1 MAPTKVTTAADAIHA
16 VVFDAYGT
24 LFDVHSVVRRC
35 EALFPGKGA
44 ALSQLWRTKQLEY
57 TWLRSLMGRYEDFGA
72 VTRSALR
79 FACGALGSTL
89 SHDAEQSLLDEY
101 LHLAPYPEV
110 PAALEA
116 LAGRKLAILSNGSPA
131 TLTPLV
137 ANTGLAQRFHSVI
150 SVDSLRVFKPHPSVY
165 QLAVDRLGVAR
176 EAIAFI
182 SSNFWDVCGATSF
195 GFRTYWINRA
205 GAQADELGFTPA
217 AVLTRLDELPA
228 ALQKSGVS

>member
-1 MAPTKVTTAADAIHA
+1 MPDPIQA

-24 LFDVHSVVRRC
+24 LFDVHSVIQRC
-35 EALFPGKGA
+35 EALFPGKGTT
-44 ALSQLWRTKQLEY
+44 LSQLWRTKQLEY

-72 VTRSALR
+72 VTRGALR
-79 FACGALGSTL
+79 FACRTLGQALSAA
-89 SHDAEQSLLDEY
+89 AEQALLDEY
-101 LHLAPYPEV
+101 LRLAPYPEV

-137 ANTGLAQRFHSVI
+137 ANAGLAKYFHSVL

-165 QLAVDRLGVAR
+165 QLAVDRLGVEKGR
-176 EAIAFI
+176 IAFI

-205 GAQADELGFTPA
+205 DAKQDELGFTPA
-217 AVLTRLDELPA
+217 AVLSRLDELPA
-228 ALQKSGVS
+228 ALQKSEVR

>member
-1 MAPTKVTTAADAIHA
+1 MADPIQA

-24 LFDVHSVVRRC
+24 LFDVHSVIRRC
-35 EALFPGKGA
+35 EALFPGKGP
-44 ALSQLWRTKQLEY
+44 ALSQSWRAKQLEY

-72 VTRSALR
+72 VTVAALR
-79 FACGALGSTL
+79 YSCRALGLEL
-89 SHDAEQSLLDEY
+89 SRDAEQALIDEY
-101 LHLAPYPEV
+101 LRLAPYPEV
-110 PAALEA
+110 PSALEA

-137 ANTGLAQRFHSVI
+137 ANAGLAQRFHSVL

-165 QLAVDRLGVAR
+165 QLAVDRLGVPKG
-176 EAIAFI
+176 AIAFI

-205 GAQADELGFTPA
+205 GAQPDELGFAPA

-228 ALQKSGVS
+228 ALQ